1 MARFTERMKIIGLL
15 EPADNQAGAL
25 DSESINMGLLQSVAL
40 IFQHGAITGDNAAII
55 LYSGASSGTKTTA
68 MIFKYRLADAV
79 FKAANNDLFGDAT
92 AISTAATG
100 LVMAATTYKNK
111 VLVIEVDAQ
120 DMADGE
126 PWLTIDYDDGS
137 ASVLLSNC
145 IAIGVPRYQSND
157 APTVVA

>member
-1 MARFTERMKIIGLL
+1 MTRVSERYNIVGML

-25 DSESINMGLLQSVAL
+25 DSESINMGLLSSVAL
-40 IFQHGAITGDNAAII
+40 IFQHGAITGDDAAII

-68 MIFKYRLADAV
+68 MIFKYRLAGAA
-79 FKAANNDLFGDAT
+79 FKATNNDVFGDAT
-92 AISTAATG
+92 AIATAATG
-100 LVMAATTYKNK
+100 LVMAAATYKNK
-111 VLVIEVDAQ
+111 VLVIEVDSQ

-145 IAIGVPRYQSND
+145 IAIGTARSQRND
-157 APTVVA
+157 PPTVVA

>member
-1 MARFTERMKIIGLL
+1 MTRLSETHSIIGLL

-25 DSESINMGLLQSVAL
+25 DSESINMGLLHHVCL

-55 LYSGASSGTKTTA
+55 LYSGATSGTKTTA
-68 MIFKYRLADAV
+68 MLFKYRLADAV
-79 FKAANNDLFGDAT
+79 FKAANNDVYGNFTEIA
-92 AISTAATG
+92 TAATG
-100 LVMAATTYKNK
+100 LVMAAATYKNK
-111 VLVIEVDAQ
+111 TLIIEVDSR

-145 IAIGVPRYQSND
+145 IAIGDPRNQKND
-157 APTVVA
+157 PPTVVA

>member
-1 MARFTERMKIIGLL
+1 MPTLSERMQIVGML

-25 DSESINMGLLQSVAL
+25 DSESINMGLLSHVAL
-40 IFQHGAITGDNAAII
+40 VFQHGAITGDNAAII
-55 LYSGASSGTKTTA
+55 VYSGASSGTKTTA
-68 MIFKYRLADAV
+68 MIFKYRLAGAV
-79 FKAANNDLFGDAT
+79 FKAANNDVFGDAT
-92 AISTAATG
+92 AITVAATG

-111 VLVIEVDAQ
+111 VLVIEVDSQ

-145 IAIGVPRYQSND
+145 VAIGFPRVQRND
-157 APTVVA
+157 PPTIVA